1 MRTLENFFKNGLT
14 NNLTNRVFK
23 MVYGKLYE
31 ETPAVGGPRKSFH
44 ELMNTPHVNQA
55 ARDNMLHLMPEEGKG
70 LFGKPVVERSPNEG
84 VGRFDTRFRQA
95 VEAQGG
101 AVPEKTFPTL
111 HVCLEETPEEIQ
123 EKVER
128 IAGHSFQ
135 SIGRSMRSAELRPQD
150 IFDIRRPNEDDLE
163 KHRGLLGSDSIIV
176 DARTRLRPGDAFTAG
191 NDMAQSWNTGGVVVT
206 ATAARKWLYGEY
218 MEPQLREVYRDA
230 LWYLAQ
236 TDASANMFITVHL
249 NRLHLIRGSD
259 MANVPKIQNMEPDV
273 FERYV
278 KGLRPTLIASSSIC
292 TAMRA
297 VRSMLP
303 EAKYVWFDGDLR
315 WWYMDSSMVNL
326 VWPENSS
333 VPVSVL
339 EDAVL
344 EAADR
349 GLMNQPLCPD
359 LA

>member
-55 ARDNMLHLMPEEGKG
+55 VRDNMLHLMPEEGKG
-70 LFGKPVVERSPNEG
+70 LFGKPYVDRNPNEG
-84 VGRFDTRFRQA
+84 VGRFDSRFRQA

-101 AVPEKTFPTL
+101 VVPEKILPTTI
-111 HVCLEETPEEIQ
+111 VCAKESPEEIQ
-123 EKVER
+123 ENNER
-128 IAGHSFQ
+128 VVGHTLQ
-135 SIGRSMRSAELRPQD
+135 HINR
-150 IFDIRRPNEDDLE
+150 
-163 KHRGLLGSDSIIV
+163 H
-176 DARTRLRPGDAFTAG
+176 LRPGDAFTAG
-191 NDMAQSWNTGGVVVT
+191 NNMAQSWNSGGVVVT
-206 ATAARKWLYGEY
+206 ATAICKWLYGEY
-218 MEPQLREVYRDA
+218 MEPQQREMYRDA
-230 LWYLAQ
+230 IWYLAQ
-236 TDASANMFITVHL
+236 TDASANMFIDVHL
-249 NRLHLIRGSD
+249 KRLHLIRGSD
-259 MANVPKIQNMEPDV
+259 LAKVPDITKMEPDV

-278 KGLRPTLIASSSIC
+278 KGLRPTLIASSAIC

-303 EAKYVWFDGDLR
+303 EAKYVWFDSDLR
-315 WWYMDSSMVNL
+315 WWYMDHRMVNL
-326 VWPENSS
+326 VWPKDGI